1 MRGLVRSF
9 AIEDKV
15 ITRLARHQREWRGPP
30 MRATFLASADMQ
42 HNPLARRDERR
53 EFERFS
59 LHRPRRIGA
68 GRRARTGD
76 DCKARVA
83 GIDNEARVSERSGKI
98 VRMARV
104 EPGDDERAPGGEPD
118 INGAAVSRFPR
129 QKAQI
134 IGRHTAQRWR
144 HADASSGAEPVD
156 AEKILKHRMAA
167 RRRRRCGMRKAGDGE

>member
-83 GIDNEARVSERSGKI
+83 GIDNEARASERGGKVVGM
-98 VRMARV
+98 VRV
-104 EPGDDERAPGGEPD
+104 DSDDNERAPGSEPD
-118 INGAAVSRFPR
+118 INRRAAPRFLR
-129 QKAQI
+129 EKTQI
-134 IGRHTAQRWR
+134 IGRHAAQ
-144 HADASSGAEPVD
+144 
-156 AEKILKHRMAA
+156 
-167 RRRRRCGMRKAGDGE
+167 